1 MLVAQEYVNVKDRG
15 FHFLVGKCWKG
26 EIDSSDLMR
35 VGFVWISAWIISVT
49 EMKGESFN
57 KAPLV
62 HSALIFSHPTA
73 VTGKQKPFSRVRE
86 TGVEGVFAGPCI
98 CVRNNFTPS

>member
-15 FHFLVGKCWKG
+15 FHFLVGKGWKG
-26 EIDSSDLMR
+26 EIDSSDLMM
-35 VGFVWISAWIISVT
+35 VGFVLITAWIISVT
-49 EMKGESFN
+49 EMKGESIN

-73 VTGKQKPFSRVRE
+73 TQKPFSRVRE